1 MAAALEITPE
11 LQPWAAACER
21 GFQCVRFKNWVGAQA
36 AYEEALTYR
45 VGDAFVHQALGF
57 SFLEL
62 GEIDNAVRAWLRALE
77 LDSNCDFTH
86 LVRIQR
92 VM

>member
-1 MAAALEITPE
+1 M
-11 LQPWAAACER
+11 PWAAACER
-21 GFQCVRFKNWVGAQA
+21 GFQCMRFKNWVGAQA

-62 GEIDNAVRAWLRALE
+62 RGDR
-77 LDSNCDFTH
+77 
-86 LVRIQR
+86 
-92 VM
+92 